1 MIFVAC
7 LLRNTGSGW
16 YIISDSDHYPKG
28 VTSVDT
34 NSDHIRLHYDFTAT
48 EVHTAVTCPD
58 ETYIL
63 SDVQVGA
70 SIGMAYANI
79 YFKRVG
85 TSGWLDPATLTETY
99 GNVNVLGVFS

>member
-1 MIFVAC
+1 MKFVAC

-16 YIISDSDHYPKG
+16 YIISDTDHKPLG
-28 VTSVDT
+28 VSTVDT
-34 NSDHIRLHYDFTAT
+34 NSDHIRVHYDFTAND
-48 EVHTAVTCPD
+48 VHTLVAAPD

-70 SIGMAYANI
+70 SIGLSYANI

-85 TSGWLDPATLTETY
+85 TTGWLDPTTLTETY
-99 GNVNVLGVFS
+99 GNINVIGLFS